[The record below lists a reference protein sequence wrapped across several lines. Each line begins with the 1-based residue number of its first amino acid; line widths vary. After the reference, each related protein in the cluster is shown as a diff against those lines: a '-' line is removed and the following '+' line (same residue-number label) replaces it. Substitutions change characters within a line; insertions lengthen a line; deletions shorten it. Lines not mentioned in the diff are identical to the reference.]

1 MKVFVGIL
9 VLLALL
15 FGIALWVR
23 MNFFGSLAERAQDIE
38 QSEQATYENSSDLPP
53 LARQYLHRV
62 GIEEGRSAGHAFFEQ
77 KGQMKLSPDGDW
89 TDFTAEQWMAV
100 DHSAFLWWPTM
111 AMPVGSI
118 VGTDRLDGDAQLEM
132 RIFGVV
138 PVAKDTSTGLI
149 EGELARYLAELPW
162 NPAALAGNDAL
173 ELEQVDDRHVRVT
186 AVQDG
191 ISSTVTLGFDE
202 DGDIVSSY
210 AEERPRDSSPD
221 AERHPWG
228 GEFSDYREFD
238 GVRVPTRGEV
248 YWDLPDG
255 RYTYWKCEIL
265 AWELR

>member
-1 MKVFVGIL
+1 MQIFVGIL
-9 VLLALL
+9 VLLAAL
-15 FGIALWVR
+15 FGLALWVR
-23 MNFFGSLAERAQDIE
+23 INFFGSLAEHAEHIE
-38 QSEQATYENSSDLPP
+38 KSDPATYADPAGLPP
-53 LARQYLHRV
+53 LVRDYLSRV
-62 GIEEGRSAGHAFFEQ
+62 GIEEGRSAGYAFFEQ

-89 TDFTAEQWMAV
+89 IDFTAEQWMAV

-132 RIFGVV
+132 RVFGVI
-138 PVAKDTSTGLI
+138 PVARDTSAGLI

-173 ELEQVDDRHVRVT
+173 EFEQIDDRHVRVT
-186 AVQDG
+186 ALEDG
-191 ISSTVTLGFDE
+191 TSSTVTLGFDQA
-202 DGDIVSSY
+202 GDIVSAY
-210 AEERPRDSSPD
+210 ADERPRDSSPD

-238 GVRVPTRGEV
+238 GIRVPTRGEV
-248 YWDLPDG
+248 FWDLPDG
-255 RYTYWKCEIL
+255 RYKYWKGEIL